1 MKKKP
6 FKMGNLDFYI
16 KLALYL
22 FAGEEK
28 RTRRSNIELG

>member
-1 MKKKP
+1 
-6 FKMGNLDFYI
+6 MGNLDFYI

-28 RTRRSNIELG
+28 RTRRSNIELE